1 MTKIQKRLQAQALPQ
16 QEDKLVQQQVQVI
29 MKDARVYLLEVTAIS
44 TQQLSGRNMRRQKV
58 SLALDQ
64 IAEVITEQSI

>member
-1 MTKIQKRLQAQALPQ
+1 MTKIQKRLQAQVLPQ
-16 QEDKLVQQQVQVI
+16 QEAALLEQQVQVI
-29 MKDARVYLLEVTAIS
+29 MKDARVYLLEVTAV
-44 TQQLSGRNMRRQKV
+44 TAQQLSGRNMRRQKV